1 MSINSENS
9 YCTPGISDREV
20 QLTGE
25 AYFSVSTNKRIPFLV
40 RTSDEN
46 AIEVYNTK
54 RLHLSLGYKTPNMVF
69 QNVA

>member
-40 RTSDEN
+40 RTSDKMQLKFT
-46 AIEVYNTK
+46 ILKDYTY
-54 RLHLSLGYKTPNMVF
+54 L
-69 QNVA
+69 